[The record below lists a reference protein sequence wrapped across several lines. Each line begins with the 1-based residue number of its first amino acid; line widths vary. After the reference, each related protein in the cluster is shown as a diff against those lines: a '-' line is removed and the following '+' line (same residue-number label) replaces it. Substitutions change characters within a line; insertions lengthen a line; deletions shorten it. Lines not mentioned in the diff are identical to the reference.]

1 MALQS
6 KLRNLIIDGDYESL
20 KMFLDT
26 FKNVDLNYVY
36 PNGILTIL
44 SIALVYYN
52 EECIKLLVDR
62 GMNVDLP
69 YNIELGEQK
78 NSINGMSALLIEVK
92 FGCINKV
99 KFLLNIGASLYF
111 RTNTGQNILDVTT
124 DEKTKKFIKR
134 YVIKKRS
141 KLIKILY
148 SSIKS
153 IDEYAI
159 CRNIVDFL
167 YPIIK

>member
-78 NSINGMSALLIEVK
+78 NSINGIH
-92 FGCINKV
+92 
-99 KFLLNIGASLYF
+99 
-111 RTNTGQNILDVTT
+111 T
-124 DEKTKKFIKR
+124 DFI
-134 YVIKKRS
+134 YN
-141 KLIKILY
+141 LIKHKNCFSNFTPSFY
-148 SSIKS
+148 MH
-153 IDEYAI
+153 
-159 CRNIVDFL
+159 F
-167 YPIIK
+167 